1 MDADFSNIFDGKYF
15 DRLSVSFTKYCIG
28 LKI

>member
-1 MDADFSNIFDGKYF
+1 MDADFSIFDGKYF
-15 DRLSVSFTKYCIG
+15 NGWSVSFTKYCIG